1 MFGFYLR
8 AEPPCEVAHIDGLG
22 DAIEMGLVKAIG
34 VSNYSE
40 ERLQKEHAQS
50 QKRGIPLASN
60 QVNYSLVYRTPK
72 ENGVK
77 TSCNDLGITL
87 IAYSP
92 TGQGVLSGRHSLED
106 PPIGPWGQIYNK
118 NFLTKIKLPPPRE
131 GLRSM

>member
-1 MFGFYLR
+1 MDLF
-8 AEPPCEVAHIDGLG
+8 
-22 DAIEMGLVKAIG
+22 KAIG

-40 ERLQKEHAQS
+40 ERLQKAHAQS

-60 QVNYSLVYRTPK
+60 QVYYNLVYRTLE

-92 TGQGVLSGRHSLED
+92 IGQGVLSGRHTPED
-106 PPIGPWGQIYNK
+106 PPIGPRGQICNK
-118 NFLTKIKLPPPRE
+118 NFLTKLKLPPPRE
-131 GLRSM
+131 GLWSM